1 MNFYLLKIEVLKQ
14 NATQMEKLIFTLV
27 VLTEVLK
34 RLQLLMKKNLV
45 IYWKLKIYISQCY
58 LIFWSVENIQKV
70 KPRGF

>member
-14 NATQMEKLIFTLV
+14 NATQMEKLIFTLA

-45 IYWKLKIYISQCY
+45 IY
-58 LIFWSVENIQKV
+58 
-70 KPRGF
+70 

>member
-45 IYWKLKIYISQCY
+45 IYWKLNIYISQCY
-58 LIFWSVENIQKV
+58 LIVWSVENIQKV

>member
-45 IYWKLKIYISQCY
+45 IYWKLEIYISQCY